1 MKHLEKHSRQK
12 ELSFTPEDLRWATP
26 EIAARYRAK
35 RLSAHGKIIADLGC
49 GIGFQTFAFAEKF
62 SLDKKHD
69 FIKVDTSLSL
79 VELKQELAEKLKG
92 KFSEFEAHL
101 SLASGTGKEHMA
113 VIAAILS
120 IPMGIRL
127 VAFTKK
133 GVETLN

>member
-1 MKHLEKHSRQK
+1 MELVAFLGADK
-12 ELSFTPEDLRWATP
+12 EGWGQVSALINHGTWDKIILIKNARATDYPTPEYADEIVVDSTLPLFELRNSM
-26 EIAARYRAK
+26 I
-35 RLSAHGKIIADLGC
+35 
-49 GIGFQTFAFAEKF
+49 
-62 SLDKKHD
+62 
-69 FIKVDTSLSL
+69 
-79 VELKQELAEKLKG
+79 EKLKG